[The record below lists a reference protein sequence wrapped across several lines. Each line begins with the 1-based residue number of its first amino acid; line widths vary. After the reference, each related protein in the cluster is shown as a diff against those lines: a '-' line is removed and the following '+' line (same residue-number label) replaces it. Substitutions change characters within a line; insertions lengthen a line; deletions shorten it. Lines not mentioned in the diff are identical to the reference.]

1 MLYNHHIYL
10 ISERFLSLKKET
22 LYLLSGDSP
31 LLLAQVPSTALLK
44 FRKESY
50 RGLFI
55 LSTEEQKGTILKT
68 TGTIN
73 SERI

>member
-31 LLLAQVPSTALLK
+31 LLLAQVPSIALLK
-44 FRKESY
+44 FSKKVTEVY
-50 RGLFI
+50 LF
-55 LSTEEQKGTILKT
+55 LPLRNQKA
-68 TGTIN
+68 
-73 SERI
+73 RF

>member
-10 ISERFLSLKKET
+10 ISERVFYHSKKET

-31 LLLAQVPSTALLK
+31 LLLAQVPSIALLK

-55 LSTEEQKGTILKT
+55 LATEEQKGTILKPLV
-68 TGTIN
+68 
-73 SERI
+73 R